1 VKKFLVHGIEFSE
14 GDNKMNMQPVIS
26 RAISAVGYDE
36 TTRRMKI
43 RFTSG
48 SGKAYDFCNVPKH
61 IYESLL
67 SASSKGTYY
76 NNHIRDRYQ
85 C

>member
-1 VKKFLVHGIEFSE
+1 VKKLLVHGIEFSQ
-14 GDNKMNMQPVIS
+14 GDNKMNMQSVRS
-26 RAISAVGYDE
+26 SAISAVGYDE

-43 RFTSG
+43 QFTSTG
-48 SGKAYDFCNVPKH
+48 TYEFCNVPRH
-61 IYESLL
+61 IYEGLL

-76 NNHIRDRYQ
+76 NNYIRDRYQ